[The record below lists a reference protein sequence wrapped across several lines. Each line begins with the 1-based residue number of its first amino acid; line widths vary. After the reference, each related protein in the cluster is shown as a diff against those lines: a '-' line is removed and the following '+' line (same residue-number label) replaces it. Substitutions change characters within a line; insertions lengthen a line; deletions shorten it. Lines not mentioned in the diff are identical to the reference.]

1 MSALAAVGS
10 ASEDLAQLNDEAV
23 ISFAEGLV
31 GQPHWR
37 RFVLLSGDETEVVGV
52 LQSVDDDAL
61 SLMVTRP
68 TLVVPD
74 YRVPLGAVDRAA
86 LQLDADQEPVVLTT
100 VTVHGSTITTNLMGP
115 LLINPRTRA
124 ARQVVLTD
132 SHYTTTYP
140 LGTLGTED

>member
-1 MSALAAVGS
+1 MSALAEVGS
-10 ASEDLAQLNDEAV
+10 ASEDLAHFNDEAV

-31 GQPHWR
+31 GQPEWR

-52 LQSVDDDAL
+52 LQSVDDEAL

-68 TLVVPD
+68 TLVLPD
-74 YRVPLGAVDRAA
+74 YRVPVGAADRAA
-86 LQLDADQEPVVLTT
+86 LELEPEQEPIILTT
-100 VTVHGSTITTNLMGP
+100 VTVHGQTITTNLMGP

-132 SHYTTTYP
+132 SQYTTAYP
-140 LGTLGTED
+140 LGQLGNED

>member
-1 MSALAAVGS
+1 MSALAEVGS
-10 ASEDLAQLNDEAV
+10 APLDLAQLSDEAI
-23 ISFAEGLV
+23 ISFPEGLV
-31 GQPHWR
+31 GQPDWR
-37 RFVLLSGDETEVVGV
+37 RFILLSGEDTDVVGV

-68 TLVVPD
+68 TLVVPE
-74 YRVPLGAVDRAA
+74 YRVRLGAVDRAA
-86 LQLDADQEPVVLTT
+86 LELEADQEPVVLTT

-132 SHYTTTYP
+132 SQYTTTYP
-140 LGTLGTED
+140 LGQLGTED

>member
-1 MSALAAVGS
+1 MSALAELGS
-10 ASEDLAQLNDEAV
+10 ASFDLAQLNAEAI

-31 GQPHWR
+31 GQPDWR
-37 RFVLLSGDETEVVGV
+37 RFVLLSGEETDVVGV

-68 TLVVPD
+68 TLVVPE
-74 YRVPLGAVDRAA
+74 YRVRLSPVDRVA
-86 LQLDADQEPVVLTT
+86 LDLDADQEPVVLTT
-100 VTVHGSTITTNLMGP
+100 VTVHGSNITTNLMGP

-132 SHYTTTYP
+132 AQYTTTYP
-140 LGTLGTED
+140 LGQLGTED